1 MNYFKNFLVSNILN
15 NIPKPKIQA
24 LRLNQQIN
32 ACVTGN
38 IGT

>member
-1 MNYFKNFLVSNILN
+1 MVSNILN
-15 NIPKPKIQA
+15 NTPKFKIQA
-24 LRLNQQIN
+24 LSVNKQTN